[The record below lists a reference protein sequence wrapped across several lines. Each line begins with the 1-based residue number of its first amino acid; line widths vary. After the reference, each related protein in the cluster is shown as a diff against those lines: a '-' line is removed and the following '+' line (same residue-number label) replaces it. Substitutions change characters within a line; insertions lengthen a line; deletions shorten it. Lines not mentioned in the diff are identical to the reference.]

1 MFLGVIFLVA
11 GIVLILKALGFF
23 SMVSWSLF
31 WGIVFLILGLKMIS
45 KKDKKHCMHCDWFG
59 YKHDKE

>member
-31 WGIVFLILGLKMIS
+31 W
-45 KKDKKHCMHCDWFG
+45 
-59 YKHDKE
+59 Y